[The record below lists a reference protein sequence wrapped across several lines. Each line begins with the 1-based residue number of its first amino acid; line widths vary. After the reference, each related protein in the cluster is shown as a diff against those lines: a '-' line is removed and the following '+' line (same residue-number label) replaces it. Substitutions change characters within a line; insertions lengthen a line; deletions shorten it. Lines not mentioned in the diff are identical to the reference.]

1 MFGFGK
7 RKKVLKMTIGLI
19 NGAMGTYMIMRA
31 LSAHRMEKT
40 GLGDLPLMLFEGS
53 HILGIVDL
61 LAHVHDPDEKYISAG
76 DILKTAESVCVSY
89 EIFSEK
95 DVEGVFGGVST
106 MLSEGNPVHSTMFT
120 GAKDAQKFMSSL
132 LNEEEDGASA
142 MSRAMSLDY
151 LDDDELIQQFKEFL
165 SESGIDPNK

>member
-7 RKKVLKMTIGLI
+7 RKKVYKMTIGLI

-31 LSAHRMEKT
+31 LSAHRMEET

-61 LAHVHDPDEKYISAG
+61 LTHVHDPDEKYISG
-76 DILKTAESVCVSY
+76 PDILKTAESVCVSY

-95 DVEGVFGGVST
+95 DVEGVFEGVST
-106 MLSEGNPVHSTMFT
+106 MLSEGNPVHKTMYT
-120 GAKDAQKFMSSL
+120 GAKAAEKFMQAII
-132 LNEEEDGASA
+132 NEEDSSA

-151 LDDDELIQQFKEFL
+151 LDDDELIQEFKEFL